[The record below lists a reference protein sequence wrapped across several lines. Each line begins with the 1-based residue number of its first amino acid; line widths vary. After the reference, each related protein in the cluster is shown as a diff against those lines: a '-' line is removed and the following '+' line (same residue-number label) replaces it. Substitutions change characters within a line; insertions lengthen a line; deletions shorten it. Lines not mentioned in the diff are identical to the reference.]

1 MGAMPRLF
9 SFPQE
14 KIPMTRR
21 TLPTLALVAVLAGGA
36 AVALGPIV
44 ADAQSQQQTQQPAG
58 QRPDRAAF
66 DPGRHIEG
74 RIAYL
79 KTELKITDAQQPL
92 FDAVANLLRDNA
104 KATHD
109 AFQSLR
115 GDRNQPQT
123 ALARMEARA
132 KVAQLRAD
140 GEAKM
145 LAAFRPLYQ
154 AMSPD
159 QQKAADEMFE
169 HHGHGH
175 GHFGR

>member
-1 MGAMPRLF
+1 M
-9 SFPQE
+9 S
-14 KIPMTRR
+14 RR
-21 TLPTLALVAVLAGGA
+21 TLPALALAAVLAGGA

-44 ADAQSQQQTQQPAG
+44 ADAQSQQQTQQP
-58 QRPDRAAF
+58 QQPKRAAF

-92 FDAVANLLRDNA
+92 FDAVANTMRDNA
-104 KATHD
+104 KAMHD

-115 GDRNQPQT
+115 GDRSQPQT
-123 ALARMEARA
+123 ALSRMETRA
-132 KVAQLRAD
+132 KFAQLRAD

-175 GHFGR
+175 FFRR

>member
-1 MGAMPRLF
+1 M
-9 SFPQE
+9 S
-14 KIPMTRR
+14 RR
-21 TLPTLALVAVLAGGA
+21 TLPALALAAVLAGGA
-36 AVALGPIV
+36 AVALGPFV
-44 ADAQSQQQTQQPAG
+44 ADAQSQQTQQQPA

-92 FDAVANLLRDNA
+92 FDAVASAMRDNA
-104 KATHD
+104 KAMHD

-115 GDRNQPQT
+115 GDRSQPQT
-123 ALARMEARA
+123 ALSRMEARA
-132 KVAQLRAD
+132 KLAQLRAD
-140 GEAKM
+140 NEVKM

-154 AMSPD
+154 GMSPD
-159 QQKAADEMFE
+159 QQKAADEMLG

-175 GHFGR
+175 FFRR